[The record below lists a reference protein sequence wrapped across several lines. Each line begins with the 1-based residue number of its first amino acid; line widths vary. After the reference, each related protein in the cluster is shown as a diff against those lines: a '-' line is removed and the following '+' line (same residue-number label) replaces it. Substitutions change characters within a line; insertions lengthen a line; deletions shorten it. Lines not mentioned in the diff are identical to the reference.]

1 MGFGNARHGA
11 RAPRS
16 TSAKMIALG
25 RGCCAGVAS
34 PAAFCHDLQR
44 REPQNPEEDGGR
56 AYEFP
61 YPPRISSRA
70 VTTSFLRVAAPRR
83 VKSLERLA
91 RALGVPVMEQLE

>member
-1 MGFGNARHGA
+1 M
-11 RAPRS
+11 
-16 TSAKMIALG
+16 MALG

-44 REPQNPEEDGGR
+44 REPQNL
-56 AYEFP
+56 
-61 YPPRISSRA
+61 RISLPSTHFFSRSYYELSA
-70 VTTSFLRVAAPRR
+70 SCRPRR